1 VSLFAIDQSLLDDF
15 DVGQVRVWPETAERS
30 ALSMTDAAHI
40 IAHAEH
46 PQTAFRDLACT
57 RYLVALAS
65 KRGFET

>member
-1 VSLFAIDQSLLDDF
+1 MSLFAIDQSLLDDF
-15 DVGQVRVWPETAERS
+15 GVGPVLVWPETAERS
-30 ALSMTDAAHI
+30 ALSMFDAAHI

-46 PQTAFRDLACT
+46 PQDAFREVACM